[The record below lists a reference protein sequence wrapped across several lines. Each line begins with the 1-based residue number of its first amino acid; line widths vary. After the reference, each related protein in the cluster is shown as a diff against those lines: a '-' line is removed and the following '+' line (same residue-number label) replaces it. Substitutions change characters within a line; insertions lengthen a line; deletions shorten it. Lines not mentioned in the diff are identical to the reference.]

1 MLGMN
6 SREMADEIS
15 LLLLLSIFT
24 QLRSTTMKLQISNP
38 EIELNNF
45 NSTPI
50 LDLRFRN
57 LKTLPENI
65 SDRLDLIDLS
75 LLNNQL
81 ISIPNWIG
89 NLANLTSLSLSA
101 NQLTNLPASLG
112 SLANLKWLYIGS
124 NRLTAL
130 PASLGKLSKLT
141 SLSLRDNHLTTLPE
155 NIGQLDNLTWL
166 QLDRNQLS
174 SLPASFSN
182 LINLTE
188 LNLSH
193 NLLTDLPE
201 YIGNLTNLVKL
212 NLNQNQLTHIP
223 ESVGKLINL
232 TELQIDGNEITD
244 LSVLQTLP
252 NLQSVRF
259 QGVNLPRRYWRNL
272 DKLNPQCLLAEN
284 RVELRRILIDRIGYL
299 QIYNH
304 FGAIVQD
311 TWRQYT
317 LLKTRR
323 FQSFEREPMVLL
335 KMVCP
340 STAHIHILRVPPTM
354 TSAEAA
360 IVWVNHGIHP
370 DDFAVQT

>member
-1 MLGMN
+1 
-6 SREMADEIS
+6 
-15 LLLLLSIFT
+15 
-24 QLRSTTMKLQISNP
+24 MKLLTSKP
-38 EIELNNF
+38 EIEFANLN
-45 NSTPI
+45 SQPI
-50 LDLRFRN
+50 LDLRFCN
-57 LKTLPENI
+57 LKTLPESIAN
-65 SDRLDLIDLS
+65 RPDLIELS

-81 ISIPNWIG
+81 ISLPNWIG
-89 NLANLTSLSLSA
+89 NLASLTSLSLSA
-101 NQLTNLPASLG
+101 NQLTNLPDSLG
-112 SLANLKWLYIGS
+112 NLTNLQWLYVGS

-130 PASLGKLSKLT
+130 PANIGNLSKLT
-141 SLSLRDNHLTTLPE
+141 SLSLKDNHLATLPE
-155 NIGQLDNLTWL
+155 SIGNLDRLTWL
-166 QLDRNQLS
+166 HLDRNQLS
-174 SLPASFSN
+174 RLPDSITK
-182 LINLTE
+182 LENLTE
-188 LNLSH
+188 LNLSNNH
-193 NLLTDLPE
+193 LTNLPTA
-201 YIGNLTNLVKL
+201 IGNLTKLVKL
-212 NLNQNQLTHIP
+212 HLDRNRLTNLPDSISKLVNLQEIQL
-223 ESVGKLINL
+223 
-232 TELQIDGNEITD
+232 DGNEITD

-252 NLQSVRF
+252 SLQIVRF
-259 QGVNLPRRYWRNL
+259 GGVNLPRQYWVDL
-272 DKLNPQCLLAEN
+272 DRLNPRWLLAEN